1 MSDDRSKGAISSGT
15 VWFLG
20 WLFTLGFVKLGLVK
34 GLLAIVIWPYYLGSA
49 LHR

>member
-1 MSDDRSKGAISSGT
+1 MSDEHSRNAISSGT

-34 GLLAIVIWPYYLGSA
+34 GLLAIVIWPFYLGAA
-49 LHR
+49 LHH